1 MAKNLK
7 ALTEEEL
14 DYMKDKYSFKL
25 FEDYIVVSCKGYNRT
40 TLHDIHSPFE
50 IRSPI
55 RKIKISTQAIDLW
68 IKKYQN
74 LCSLVE
80 VQNAISTLIV
90 TYQEVNDEN
99 IDTCIKRTTSKIK
112 EI

>member
-25 FEDYIVVSCKGYNRT
+25 FENYIVVTCKGYNRT
-40 TLHDIHSPFE
+40 TLHEINSPFE
-50 IRSPI
+50 IRSPL
-55 RKIKISTQAIDLW
+55 RKIKISKQAINLW
-68 IKKYQN
+68 ITKYQN
-74 LCSLVE
+74 TYSLVE

-90 TYQEVNDEN
+90 TYQEVNSEN
-99 IDTCIKRTTSKIK
+99 IDSCIKRNSTRIK